1 MKQLTNYQRVS
12 NYLMKIFRAINEEYF
27 NNELE
32 VPTITIQS
40 TVGAYGHISV
50 QKDLA

>member
-27 NNELE
+27 KDTAE
-32 VPTITIQS
+32 VMRE
-40 TVGAYGHISV
+40 
-50 QKDLA
+50 